1 MPLQSPVAT
10 HVLYAALAA
19 VVIFAALRDM
29 RTGKIPN
36 ALTFPAMLAFAAAH
50 AALSGLPGLWFSL
63 AGLGAGLTFLLVP
76 HLFGYLGAGDV
87 KLMAVVGAALGLEAL
102 LTVFLFTSLAG
113 GAHIVL
119 YLWLSPA
126 PPDTPPDTPPGP
138 TPGPTPGQ
146 TEATPPGPPSGQ
158 TGAPPRRSRTFRVRY
173 GAAIAAGTV
182 AAMLWR
188 LAGRAYLS
196 LF

>member
-1 MPLQSPVAT
+1 MPPLAPFAT

-19 VVIFAALRDM
+19 VVIFAAVFDM
-29 RTGKIPN
+29 RTGRIPN

-87 KLMAVVGAALGLEAL
+87 KLMAVVGAALGIEAL

-119 YLWLSPA
+119 HLWLSPA
-126 PPDTPPDTPPGP
+126 PADPPADPPPG
-138 TPGPTPGQ
+138 Q
-146 TEATPPGPPSGQ
+146 AA
-158 TGAPPRRSRTFRVRY
+158 APPRRRRTFRVRY

>member
-1 MPLQSPVAT
+1 MPLQAPVAT
-10 HVLYAALAA
+10 HALYAALAA

-87 KLMAVVGAALGLEAL
+87 KLMAVVGAALGIEAL

-119 YLWLSPA
+119 HLWLSPA

-138 TPGPTPGQ
+138 TP
-146 TEATPPGPPSGQ
+146 EQ
-158 TGAPPRRSRTFRVRY
+158 TGATPRRSRAFRVRY

-188 LAGRAYLS
+188 LAGQSYLS

>member
-1 MPLQSPVAT
+1 MPPVAT
-10 HVLYAALAA
+10 HVLYAVLAA
-19 VVIFAALRDM
+19 VVIFAAAFDM

-50 AALSGLPGLWFSL
+50 AALSGLPGLLFSL
-63 AGLGAGLTFLLVP
+63 AGCGAGLTFLLVP

-87 KLMAVVGAALGLEAL
+87 KLMAVVGAALGLPAL

-119 YLWLSPA
+119 HLWLSPA
-126 PPDTPPDTPPGP
+126 PAETPPGQDETVP
-138 TPGPTPGQ
+138 A
-146 TEATPPGPPSGQ
+146 ENDE
-158 TGAPPRRSRTFRVRY
+158 PPRRRRTFRVRY

-188 LAGRAYLS
+188 LSGRDYLA